1 MTERTEEP
9 DPRLVEQRAE
19 ELLPEE
25 QEAGSDDPRAEA
37 EEILAESE
45 ERTERREEQLA
56 DGEAEHRH
64 SEDTVDPA

>member
-9 DPRLVEQRAE
+9 DPRRVEQRAD

-25 QEAGSDDPRAEA
+25 LEAGSDDPRAEA

-45 ERTERREEQLA
+45 DRIDRREEQLA

>member
-9 DPRLVEQRAE
+9 DRSLVEQRAE

-25 QEAGSDDPRAEA
+25 IEAGSDDPKAEA

-45 ERTERREEQLA
+45 DRTDRREEQLA

-64 SEDTVDPA
+64 SEDTVDPT

>member
-1 MTERTEEP
+1 MTERTEKP

-37 EEILAESE
+37 EEILTESE
-45 ERTERREEQLA
+45 DRIDRREEQLA

>member
-9 DPRLVEQRAE
+9 DPRLVDQRAE

-25 QEAGSDDPRAEA
+25 QEAGSDDD
-37 EEILAESE
+37 
-45 ERTERREEQLA
+45 RREEQLA
-56 DGEAEHRH
+56 DGEAEHRR

>member
-1 MTERTEEP
+1 MTERREEP
-9 DPRLVEQRAE
+9 DPGLVAQRAE

-25 QEAGSDDPRAEA
+25 AEAGSDDPRAEA

-45 ERTERREEQLA
+45 ARIDDRVEQLA
-56 DGEAEHRH
+56 DGEAERRR

>member
-1 MTERTEEP
+1 MSERTEEP

-45 ERTERREEQLA
+45 ARTDRREEQLA

-64 SEDTVDPA
+64 SEDTVDPT

>member
-1 MTERTEEP
+1 MTERPDEP

-45 ERTERREEQLA
+45 DRIDRREEQLA
-56 DGEAEHRH
+56 DGEAEHRR
-64 SEDTVDPA
+64 SEETVDPD